1 MPAVAPAKLVLKGLF
16 PSKGDAAACTDAPL
30 RLTFDAP
37 PRLGKSG
44 AVHLL
49 RAADRVQVATIDV
62 ATTTETRL
70 IGDRRLR
77 VPKALLRGNQA
88 TLPLPGKT
96 LRLGL
101 SYVVTVDPGVFVD
114 AQGKPFGGV
123 GQKDGWRFTVKA
135 SPPLA
140 DIRPL
145 RVAADG
151 SADFCTVQGAIDA
164 IATSNTRARR
174 IEVAPG
180 FYEELVVL
188 AGKNNVTL
196 HGAGRE
202 RATLAFRNNDKIN
215 PGRNARFSA
224 GFFGDDLTLEGL
236 TFWNRTPK
244 GGSQAEALRI
254 TGQRC
259 RVIDCDARSFQD
271 TLSIDG
277 RVYFARCRVAGDVD
291 YVWGYGTAFFDHCAF
306 ETLNRGY
313 LVQARNDAA
322 HDGYVF
328 ADCTLT
334 ARPGVKDV
342 ALARIEPARF
352 PGSQVAFIRCAMG
365 DFVSP
370 AGWIFDPAKGA
381 PKKPVDPAGIAKTI
395 RFWEF
400 ESKDAGGRPMDVSKR
415 CPGSRQLSAAEAA
428 RVGDPRVVLGGKDGW
443 NPLADDRQ

>member
-1 MPAVAPAKLVLKGLF
+1 MD
-16 PSKGDAAACTDAPL
+16 SPL

-37 PRLGKSG
+37 PKLGKSG
-44 AVHLL
+44 AIHLL
-49 RAADRVQVATIDV
+49 RAADRAMIATIDV

-70 IGDRRLR
+70 IGDRRLC
-77 VPKALLRGNQA
+77 VPKALLNDNQA
-88 TLPLPGKT
+88 TLALPGET
-96 LRLGL
+96 LRPGL
-101 SYVVTVDPGVFVD
+101 AYVVTVDPGAFVD
-114 AQGKPFGGV
+114 AQGEPFGGV

-135 SPPLA
+135 SPPPA

-164 IATSNTRARR
+164 IPTSNTLARR
-174 IEVAPG
+174 IEIAPG

-215 PGRNARFSA
+215 LGRDARFSA

-291 YVWGYGTAFFDHCAF
+291 YAWGYGTAFFDRCAF

-322 HDGYVF
+322 HYGYVF

-334 ARPGVKDV
+334 ARPGVKNLV
-342 ALARIEPARF
+342 LARIEPSRF
-352 PGSQVAFIRCAMG
+352 PGSQVAFIRCVMG

-370 AGWIFDPAKGA
+370 AGWVFDPAKGA
-381 PKKPVDPAGIAKTI
+381 PRKPVDPARIPKTI

-400 ESKDAGGRPMDVSKR
+400 ESKDVGGRPMDVGKR
-415 CPGSRQLSAAEAA
+415 HPASRQLTPAEAA
-428 RVGDPRVVLGGKDGW
+428 HVGDPRVVLGGQDGW
-443 NPLADDRQ
+443 NPSADARR